1 MTGIR
6 KRSRW
11 TLLLLG
17 MLLLICGWIG
27 YVWMQILQV
36 NQQAGPQQADVAI
49 VLGAAVWGDRPSPG
63 LRERLDTALQLYREG
78 YVPRII
84 VSGGLGEGKLL
95 SEAAVMREYLIA
107 QGIPAEAILIEDQ
120 ATSTYE
126 NLLFSKALME
136 QHGLKTALIVSHTYH
151 LARAIDMAAELGIAA
166 HPVGAA
172 SHVLNLPYHT
182 TRETLAY
189 TLWKLSAVWPFD
201 EPVKP

>member
-1 MTGIR
+1 MTKIR
-6 KRSRW
+6 LAKRW

-17 MLLLICGWIG
+17 LLLVGGGWFG
-27 YVWMQILQV
+27 YVLMQILQV
-36 NQQAGPQQADVAI
+36 KAEAGPQQADVAI

-63 LRERLDTALQLYREG
+63 LRERLDTALHLYQEG
-78 YVPRII
+78 YVPRLI
-84 VSGGLGEGKLL
+84 VSGGLGEGKQR

-107 QGIPAEAILIEDQ
+107 HGVPDEAILTEDQ

-126 NLLFSKALME
+126 NLLYSKALMD

-151 LARAIDMAAELGIAA
+151 LARAIDMAAELGITA
-166 HPVGAA
+166 HPAGAV

-189 TLWKLSAVWPFD
+189 TVWKLSTVLPIG
-201 EPVKP
+201 ELVKQ